1 MEKWIT
7 AIKPNEGDIF
17 NLDNLSQFIT
27 HEGQHHSHPTIYKYN
42 NTNYI
47 FYVSYINGKSIIK
60 CCSISEDM
68 EISSSINVLNLP
80 YSVSSPNLFEHNGE
94 TYMLPEVSNNG
105 IEIYRTSDFP
115 YRWELYRRININAKI
130 HSPTIFYHKDIWFL
144 LGTVQTYQT
153 TDYETEGVQGI
164 GTSADDGL
172 IIFYSSDFNQW
183 SLHPECKN
191 GYVYYPESRN
201 AGKIFNL
208 GGKLIKP
215 VQQTNPIKPESG
227 YSIGFKEVKI
237 TTEFYTETLL
247 DNNIL
252 PDWGSNIERTH
263 TFNFNEDFIVIDGAI
278 KSPTYNDHI
287 FKGKDQ
293 MFVNY
298 WFPRNKNY
306 KTKLSIEKRLENIK
320 ILTSTLQ
327 KYNISS
333 GLAFGTLL
341 GAFRDKSLIPH
352 DHDDDLYAFK
362 KDKNL
367 FTKEV
372 FLDLKKQG
380 MRVMRVVDNDRTI
393 SFYRDGYYIDL
404 LFVDKNEKGNYHFWL
419 SNKEVEVANH
429 HFEKFNTITLSN
441 GIYNI
446 LNNTEEFL
454 EKTYGDWKTPVMTH
468 GRVNGK
474 YADIN

>member
-7 AIKPNEGDIF
+7 AIKPNSGDIF
-17 NLDNLSQFIT
+17 DLNNLSQFVT
-27 HEGQHHSHPTIYKYN
+27 HEGQHYSHPSVYKHN

-47 FYVSYINGKSIIK
+47 FYVSYIDGKSIIK
-60 CCSISEDM
+60 CCSISKDM
-68 EISSSINVLNLP
+68 EISSSVNVLNLP
-80 YSVSSPNLFEHNGE
+80 YNVSSPHLFEHNGE
-94 TYMLPEVSNNG
+94 IYMLPEVSNNG
-105 IEIYRTSDFP
+105 IEIYKASSFP
-115 YRWELYRRININAKI
+115 YRWELHRRININTKI
-130 HSPTIFYHKDIWFL
+130 HSPTIFHHKDMWFL

-172 IIFYSSDFNQW
+172 IILYSSDFNQW

-215 VQQTNPIKPESG
+215 IQQTNPIKPESG
-227 YSIGFKEVKI
+227 YSIGFKEIKI
-237 TTEFYTETLL
+237 TPETYDETLL
-247 DNNIL
+247 DNSIL
-252 PDWGSNIERTH
+252 PDWDNNLECTH
-263 TFNFNEDFIVIDGAI
+263 TFNFNEDFILIDGAI
-278 KSPTYNDHI
+278 KSPTYDDQI

-380 MRVMRVVDNDRTI
+380 MRVMRIVDNDRTI
-393 SFYRDGYYIDL
+393 SFYRDGYYMDL
-404 LFVDKNEKGNYHFWL
+404 LLVDKNEKGNYHFWL

-429 HFEKFNTITLSN
+429 HFEKFDTITLSN
-441 GIYNI
+441 GDYNI

-468 GRVNGK
+468 GWVNGK

>member
-7 AIKPNEGDIF
+7 AIKPNGGDIF
-17 NLDNLSQFIT
+17 DLNNLSQFVT
-27 HEGQHHSHPTIYKYN
+27 HEGQHYSHPAVYKYN

-47 FYVSYINGKSIIK
+47 FYVSYIDGKSIIK
-60 CCSISEDM
+60 CCSISKDM
-68 EISSSINVLNLP
+68 EISSSVNVLNLP
-80 YSVSSPNLFEHNGE
+80 YSVSSPHLFEHNGE

-105 IEIYRTSDFP
+105 IEIYKASNFP
-115 YRWELYRRININAKI
+115 YRWELHRRININAKI
-130 HSPTIFYHKDIWFL
+130 HSPTIFYHKDMWFL

-172 IIFYSSDFNQW
+172 IILYSSDFNQW

-201 AGKIFNL
+201 AGKVFNL

-215 VQQTNPIKPESG
+215 IQQTNPIKPESG
-227 YSIGFKEVKI
+227 YSIGFKEIKI
-237 TTEFYTETLL
+237 TPETYTETLL

-252 PDWGSNIERTH
+252 PDWDNNLECTH
-263 TFNFNEDFIVIDGAI
+263 TFNFNEDFILIDGAI
-278 KSPTYNDHI
+278 KSPTYNDQI

-298 WFPRNKNY
+298 WFPRNKDY

-380 MRVMRVVDNDRTI
+380 MRVMRIVDNDRTI
-393 SFYRDGYYIDL
+393 SFYRDGYYMDL
-404 LFVDKNEKGNYHFWL
+404 LLVDKNEKGNYHFWL

-429 HFEKFNTITLSN
+429 HFEKFDTITLSN
-441 GIYNI
+441 GDYNI

-468 GRVNGK
+468 GWVNGK

>member
-1 MEKWIT
+1 
-7 AIKPNEGDIF
+7 
-17 NLDNLSQFIT
+17 
-27 HEGQHHSHPTIYKYN
+27 
-42 NTNYI
+42 
-47 FYVSYINGKSIIK
+47 
-60 CCSISEDM
+60 
-68 EISSSINVLNLP
+68 
-80 YSVSSPNLFEHNGE
+80 
-94 TYMLPEVSNNG
+94 
-105 IEIYRTSDFP
+105 
-115 YRWELYRRININAKI
+115 
-130 HSPTIFYHKDIWFL
+130 
-144 LGTVQTYQT
+144 
-153 TDYETEGVQGI
+153 
-164 GTSADDGL
+164 
-172 IIFYSSDFNQW
+172 
-183 SLHPECKN
+183 
-191 GYVYYPESRN
+191 
-201 AGKIFNL
+201 
-208 GGKLIKP
+208 
-215 VQQTNPIKPESG
+215 
-227 YSIGFKEVKI
+227 
-237 TTEFYTETLL
+237 
-247 DNNIL
+247 
-252 PDWGSNIERTH
+252 
-263 TFNFNEDFIVIDGAI
+263 
-278 KSPTYNDHI
+278 
-287 FKGKDQ
+287 

-468 GRVNGK
+468 GWVNGK